1 MRFVLS
7 RLMPP
12 QTIRQPTGFIIHHL
26 SFLLIF
32 LLCTFSHTF
41 GQGYCK
47 STCTGNLGENIFPN
61 GDFGAGTANIL
72 SGNPNLAPGYAYTTG
87 APPNDGFYT
96 ISNNTTPWGSFAS
109 NWVDIMDN
117 GPETNG
123 YMMVVNAS
131 FQPGLFY
138 EKTVSVCENTLYEL
152 SIDIISLNNGLGPAN
167 PIHPDVAF
175 EIDGQIVCGTS
186 QIQHDASWHTHR
198 FSFTTAPGVT
208 SVKLSL
214 RNNAPGGNGND
225 LAIDNISFRACGP
238 EIDLPVTAVYCYDQ
252 SLSIHAELSNSPY
265 NSIVYQWQVSSNS
278 GQTWMDISGSS
289 SDTYQVPQPNDTDQ
303 YRLVVANSPANLA
316 LSYCRAVSF
325 PVTLMPEDLSAYA
338 ITGQDTIVCNG
349 APGTLRAG
357 NFAAY
362 LWSDGSKADTLLA
375 GQPGWYAVTVTS
387 ANGCTASDSLYV
399 YEVNL
404 AADAVFSD
412 PICFGDSTGQI
423 SAVGLQG
430 GTGSLRF
437 LLNNAPPQSSPF
449 FTQLPAGTYQL
460 VVADSLNCRVEIP
473 VNLYYPPRYEV
484 NLGPDITLFACD
496 SVTLQAQPNY
506 PPVHYIWQ
514 FSGTGLGCTT
524 CPNPVV
530 MPAAS
535 GVATLQVTD
544 SLGCRATDSLLL
556 TVLPRLDVYAPNV
569 FRPDVTNDATNNYFT
584 LFPSKSV
591 TEIRRLSIY
600 DRWGDL
606 QFERKN
612 QSPGASSL
620 RWDGTNANGK
630 AAAGGVYV
638 WVAEILFSDGGV
650 RVYKGDVLILW

>member
-1 MRFVLS
+1 MRLLS
-7 RLMPP
+7 IGL
-12 QTIRQPTGFIIHHL
+12 
-26 SFLLIF
+26 F
-32 LLCTFSHTF
+32 LLCALGQAL
-41 GQGYCK
+41 GQGFCK
-47 STCTGNLGENIFPN
+47 STCTGNLGENIFPD
-61 GDFGAGTANIL
+61 GDFGAGTANL
-72 SGNPNLAPGYAYTTG
+72 VPGNPNLAPGYAYTTS

-96 ISNNTTPWGSFAS
+96 ITNNTTPWGSFAT

-117 GPETNG
+117 GPGANG

-152 SIDIISLNNGLGPAN
+152 SIDIISLNNGLGPPN
-167 PIHPDVAF
+167 PINPDVAF
-175 EIDGQIVCGTS
+175 EIDGQIVCGTGEVP
-186 QIQHDASWHTHR
+186 HDLNWHTYR
-198 FSFTTAPGVT
+198 FSFTTVPGMT
-208 SVKLSL
+208 SIKLSL

-225 LAIDNISFRACGP
+225 LAIDNIAFRACGP
-238 EIDLPVTAVYCYDQ
+238 EIDLPITAVYCQDQ
-252 SLSIHAELSNSPY
+252 ALSIHAELTNSPY
-265 NSIVYQWQVSSNS
+265 NSIVYQWQVSSNN

-289 SDTYQVPQPNDTDQ
+289 TDTYQVPQPNETDQ

-325 PVTLMPEDLSAYA
+325 PVTLMPEDLSDYA

-362 LWSDGSKADTLLA
+362 RWLDGSQADTLLA

-387 ANGCTASDSLYV
+387 ANGCTGSDSLYV

-423 SAVGLQG
+423 SAVDLQG

-437 LLNNAPPQSSPF
+437 WLNNNPPQSSPR
-449 FTQLPAGTYQL
+449 FTQLPAGAYQL
-460 VVADSLNCRVEIP
+460 VVADSLNCRVELP
-473 VNLYYPPRYEV
+473 LSLTYPPRYEV
-484 NLGPDITLFACD
+484 SLGPDITLFACD
-496 SVTLQAQPNY
+496 SVTLQAQSNY
-506 PPVHYIWQ
+506 PPVHYTWQ
-514 FSGTGLGCTT
+514 FSGTGLGCTA
-524 CPNPVV
+524 CPTPVV

-535 GVATLQVTD
+535 GVATLQVAD
-544 SLGCRATDSLLL
+544 ALGCVAIASVRL

-569 FRPDVTNDATNNYFT
+569 FRPEVTNDATNHYFA

-600 DRWGDL
+600 DRWGNL

-612 QSPGASSL
+612 QPPGADDL
-620 RWDGTNANGK
+620 RWDGNDARGK
-630 AAAGGVYV
+630 AAAGGVFI
-638 WVAEILFSDGGV
+638 WVAEILFSDGVV
-650 RVYKGDVLILW
+650 RMYEGDVLVLR